1 MTEDIRWIQR
11 FDNFKRSLKQLEMAF
26 DLMEQRE
33 LNDLEK
39 QGFIQAF
46 EYNFELA
53 WNVVKDFYEYQG
65 VTNIQG
71 SRDAFRLAFQRGLI
85 GGGDQKVGDIWMDM
99 IKKRQLTVHTYNE
112 DVANKILNA
121 IIDDY
126 AYQFFELRKTL
137 TKLEE
142 KISDG

>member
-26 DLMEQRE
+26 ELLEERE
-33 LNDLEK
+33 LNELEK

-53 WNVVKDFYEYQG
+53 WNVIKDFYEYQG

-71 SRDAFRLAFQRGLI
+71 SRDAFRVAFERGLI
-85 GGGDQKVGDIWMDM
+85 GGGDKNVGDIWMDM
-99 IKKRQLTVHTYNE
+99 IKKRQLSVHTYHE
-112 DVANKILNA
+112 EVANEILNA

-126 AYQFFELRKTL
+126 AYQLFELKKTL
-137 TKLEE
+137 TNLEGQL
-142 KISDG
+142 SDG